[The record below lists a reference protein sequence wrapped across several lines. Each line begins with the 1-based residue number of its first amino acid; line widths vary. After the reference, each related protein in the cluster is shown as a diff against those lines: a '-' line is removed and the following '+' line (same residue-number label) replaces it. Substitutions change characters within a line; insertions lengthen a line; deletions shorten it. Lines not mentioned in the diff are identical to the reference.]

1 MCFQL
6 SPKLSVAVD
15 LS

>member
-1 MCFQL
+1 M
-6 SPKLSVAVD
+6 SPKLSIAGD

>member
-1 MCFQL
+1 M
-6 SPKLSVAVD
+6 SPKLSVTAGH

>member
-1 MCFQL
+1 M
-6 SPKLSVAVD
+6 SPKLSVVGD

>member
-1 MCFQL
+1 M
-6 SPKLSVAVD
+6 SPKLSVAGRH

>member
-1 MCFQL
+1 M
-6 SPKLSVAVD
+6 SPKLSTAGH